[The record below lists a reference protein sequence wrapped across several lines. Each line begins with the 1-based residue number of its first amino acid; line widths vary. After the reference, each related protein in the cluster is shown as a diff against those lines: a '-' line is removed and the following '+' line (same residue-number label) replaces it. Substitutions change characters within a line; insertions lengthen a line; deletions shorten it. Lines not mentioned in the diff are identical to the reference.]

1 MKASRA
7 LRWARLTAGLSQ
19 RALAKKSGIPQSSIA
34 RIEAGTIDPR
44 VGTLDRLLCACGF
57 DLEVEPRLGQ
67 GIDRSQIRERL
78 ALTPAERLEHI
89 SDEVQHLEQLFA
101 ALEQSRRRKS
111 AQRKAG

>member
-19 RALAKKSGIPQSSIA
+19 RALAKKSGIPQSSVA

-67 GIDRSQIRERL
+67 GVDRTQIREML
-78 ALTPAERLEHI
+78 ALSPSERLRQAVNGARVLKVLR
-89 SDEVQHLEQLFA
+89 DARQTVRPA
-101 ALEQSRRRKS
+101 AS
-111 AQRKAG
+111 

>member
-67 GIDRSQIRERL
+67 GVDRSQIQEMLALSPSERL
-78 ALTPAERLEHI
+78 QQAVNGARVLKVLRDARQTVRPAA
-89 SDEVQHLEQLFA
+89 S
-101 ALEQSRRRKS
+101 
-111 AQRKAG
+111 

>member
-67 GIDRSQIRERL
+67 GVDRSQIRERL
-78 ALTPAERLEHI
+78 ALSPAERLEGI
-89 SDEVQHLEQLFA
+89 SEEVQHLEQLFA
-101 ALEQSRRRKS
+101 AIDRSRRSKAVERS
-111 AQRKAG
+111 AG